1 MNQTNQ
7 AIRSY
12 RGDFYTN
19 IKNLPE
25 GEYLTET
32 GYSQSYPWKVIATSP
47 SGKTITL
54 QKVEVATDPEWKPK
68 FIAGGFTARCT
79 NQNEQ
84 THIFVGLSDRLMTV
98 RLKKSRYCGSD
109 KLWGNKGTEFIAN
122 GAVEHYDYN
131 F

>member
-1 MNQTNQ
+1 MNDNQ

-12 RGDFYTN
+12 RGDFN

-47 SGKTITL
+47 SGKTLTL
-54 QKVEVATDPEWKPK
+54 QKVEVATDPEFKAEFVP
-68 FIAGGFTARCT
+68 GGFAGHCT

-84 THIFVGLSDRLMTV
+84 THIFVGLSDRTKTV
-98 RLKKSRYCGSD
+98 RLQKSRYHGSD
-109 KLWGNKGTEFIAN
+109 KLWGSKGTEFIAN
-122 GAVEHYDYN
+122 GAVEFYDYN